1 MLSLNIPPQNY
12 SDDLEGRSYRQV
24 VIGSFITTTRPFMHH
39 VLHRD
44 FLRNIKSPR
53 WLSPD
58 LASCYFCLFSKLK
71 SPLKGKIFQTI
82 SEIQENTV
90 RQLMAIGR
98 TVWSPKVL
106 TVKGTEAS
114 LSYVQLSLVSCIFFN
129 KCLFF
134 IVHGWVP
141 SGQSSYIIFII
152 KIFASENLKE
162 QFKISGNWNN
172 SKKWETKLSNN
183 I

>member
-1 MLSLNIPPQNY
+1 MPQLQA
-12 SDDLEGRSYRQV
+12 SGDWQL
-24 VIGSFITTTRPFMHH
+24 HH
-39 VLHRD
+39 DNTPVH
-44 FLRNIKSPR
+44 
-53 WLSPD
+53 
-58 LASCYFCLFSKLK
+58 ASCPAQRFFEKHQITQVTQPRFGGLKLLTFPK
-71 SPLKGKIFQTI
+71 TKITFEKKRFQTI
-82 SEIQENTV
+82 DGIQENTA
-90 RQLMAIGR
+90 RQLMVIGR

-106 TVKGTEAS
+106 TLKGTEAS

-172 SKKWETKLSNN
+172 SKKWETKLSDN